1 MARTDKQ
8 RFGAGPRCARVPPAR
23 LLAAYRG
30 AAKVVEVAV
39 GTDFTEA
46 LAAARALP
54 GTQVVVT
61 DVDPRVRAAPAPLR
75 GEVDDLLRPQR
86 ALFEG
91 AALVYAVRLP
101 EELHAAALRV
111 AQVVGADLAL
121 RLLGDDEPA
130 LPPADA
136 PFEGGWRLWRARRG

>member
-1 MARTDKQ
+1 M
-8 RFGAGPRCARVPPAR
+8 PPVR

-30 AAKVVEVAV
+30 AAKVVEVAA
-39 GTDFTEA
+39 GTDFAEA

-61 DVDPRVRAAPAPLR
+61 DVDPRVREAPAPLR
-75 GEVDDLLRPQR
+75 GEVDDLLHPQR

-101 EELHAAALRV
+101 EELHAAAAGV
-111 AQVVGADLAL
+111 AREVGADLAL
-121 RLLGDDEPA
+121 RLLGDEEPA
-130 LPPADA
+130 LHPPDA
-136 PFEGGWRLWRARRG
+136 QFEGGWRLWRARRG